1 MGLSKYCLFIAC
13 ILCTEGFF
21 LSANVSTNIRS
32 LLDGKALTKYK
43 AGNAAMFVPI
53 GRHSGVGQ
61 LPNGMVVGDFATKKI
76 KGQDLFI
83 SRQWKSM
90 KQSAPR

>member
-1 MGLSKYCLFIAC
+1 
-13 ILCTEGFF
+13 
-21 LSANVSTNIRS
+21 
-32 LLDGKALTKYK
+32 
-43 AGNAAMFVPI
+43 MFVPI